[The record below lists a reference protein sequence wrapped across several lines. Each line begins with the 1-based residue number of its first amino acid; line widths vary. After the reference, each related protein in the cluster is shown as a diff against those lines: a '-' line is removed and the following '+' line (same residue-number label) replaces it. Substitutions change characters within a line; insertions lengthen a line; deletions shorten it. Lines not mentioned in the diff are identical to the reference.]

1 MDDDPDKIIP
11 VSLDDVWKAPGFEVR
26 RAGRD
31 LKPFL
36 LDRYWADFSPGADY
50 AAAFEKLLRGLEL
63 KADAPA
69 P

>member
-11 VSLDDVWKAPGFEVR
+11 ISRDDLWKADGFEVR

-36 LDRYWADFSPGADY
+36 SDRNYADFSREAEY

-63 KADAPA
+63 KADAPST
-69 P
+69 

>member
-11 VSLDDVWKAPGFEVR
+11 VSLDDLWRADGFEIR
-26 RAGRD
+26 RDGRD

-36 LDRYWADFSPGADY
+36 LERNYVDFSREADY
-50 AAAFEKLLRGLEL
+50 AAAFERLLKALEL
-63 KADAPA
+63 RPDAPS

>member
-11 VSLDDVWKAPGFEVR
+11 ISRDDLWRAPGFQVQR
-26 RAGRD
+26 TRRD
-31 LKPFL
+31 LKAFL
-36 LDRYWADFSPGADY
+36 LERNYADFSPGADY
-50 AAAFEKLLRGLEL
+50 ADAFEWLLRGLEL